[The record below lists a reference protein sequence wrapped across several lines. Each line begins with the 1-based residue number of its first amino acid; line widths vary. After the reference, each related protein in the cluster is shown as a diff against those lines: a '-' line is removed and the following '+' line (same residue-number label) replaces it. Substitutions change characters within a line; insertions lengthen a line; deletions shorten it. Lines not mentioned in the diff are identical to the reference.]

1 MKKNFFKI
9 FNQYIDRQLDKVS
22 PNLKRFKWP
31 FVAFGVIKKLAL
43 LFVFVA
49 QCFSAQ
55 TLSSNL
61 SKEKIA
67 LGEKATFR
75 VTINGLEGKDVI
87 SKPKNELLP
96 FHLEETKD
104 EINKTY
110 DQYTRTIE
118 FQVFE
123 EGKFIIPELEF
134 SINGA
139 ETIKTI
145 PYEITVYNPVNA
157 DDQINDSMN
166 NKQVDLG
173 FSDYWEMYKWYVLGT
188 FIVIALLFVFLG
200 MFKNGVFGKNNK
212 EKPSIHKTLLDLKNL
227 EKKKFAENGNFRMF
241 YVELI
246 DITRDFLTKQYRI
259 PADVLLTDDLID
271 LMKKTNRISTE
282 NEKVVEEIFLRGDLV
297 KFAKTFPTKELM
309 QKDFGEIYDF
319 VERSTVDIEAEHLR
333 EVN

>member
-1 MKKNFFKI
+1 MKKISKKIKI
-9 FNQYIDRQLDKVS
+9 FFFFLLGV
-22 PNLKRFKWP
+22 F
-31 FVAFGVIKKLAL
+31 AF
-43 LFVFVA
+43 
-49 QCFSAQ
+49 SQ

-61 SKEKIA
+61 SKDKIA
-67 LGEKATFR
+67 LGEKVTFR
-75 VTINGLEGKDVI
+75 VSVNNLKGRDVI
-87 SKPKNELLP
+87 SMPKNQLMP
-96 FHLEETKD
+96 FHFEETKD
-104 EINKTY
+104 DITKTFDNY
-110 DQYTRTIE
+110 SRTIE
-118 FQVFE
+118 FQIFD
-123 EGKFIIPELEF
+123 EGKYTIPPLEF
-134 SINGA
+134 SING
-139 ETIKTI
+139 EVLKTI

-157 DDQINDSMN
+157 DEQISDIMN
-166 NKQVDLG
+166 NKQVELG
-173 FSDYWEMYKWYVLGT
+173 WKDYWEMYKWYVLGA

-227 EKKKFAENGNFRMF
+227 EKKKYAENGNFRMF

>member
-1 MKKNFFKI
+1 MKKISKKIKI
-9 FNQYIDRQLDKVS
+9 FFFFLLSV
-22 PNLKRFKWP
+22 L
-31 FVAFGVIKKLAL
+31 AF
-43 LFVFVA
+43 
-49 QCFSAQ
+49 AQ

-67 LGEKATFR
+67 LGEKATLR
-75 VTINGLEGKDVI
+75 ISINNLRGRDVI

-96 FHLEETKD
+96 FHFEETKD
-104 EINKTY
+104 DITKTFDNY
-110 DQYTRTIE
+110 SRTIE
-118 FQVFE
+118 FQIFD
-123 EGKFIIPELEF
+123 EGKYTIPPLEF
-134 SINGA
+134 SING
-139 ETIKTI
+139 EVLKTI

-157 DDQINDSMN
+157 DEQISDIMN
-166 NKQVDLG
+166 NKQVELG
-173 FSDYWEMYKWYVLGT
+173 WKDYWEMYKWYVLGT

-227 EKKKFAENGNFRMF
+227 EKKKYAENGNFRMF

-271 LMKKTNRISTE
+271 LMKHTNKISTE

>member
-1 MKKNFFKI
+1 MKKISKKIKI
-9 FNQYIDRQLDKVS
+9 FFFFLLSV
-22 PNLKRFKWP
+22 L
-31 FVAFGVIKKLAL
+31 AF
-43 LFVFVA
+43 
-49 QCFSAQ
+49 AQ

-61 SKEKIA
+61 SKDKIA
-67 LGEKATFR
+67 LGEKVTFR
-75 VTINGLEGKDVI
+75 VSVNNLKGRDVI
-87 SKPKNELLP
+87 SMPKNELLP
-96 FHLEETKD
+96 FHFEETKD
-104 EINKTY
+104 DITKTFDNY
-110 DQYTRTIE
+110 SRTIE
-118 FQVFE
+118 FQIFD
-123 EGKFIIPELEF
+123 EGKYTIPPLEF
-134 SINGA
+134 SING
-139 ETIKTI
+139 EVLKTI

-157 DDQINDSMN
+157 DEQISDIMN
-166 NKQVDLG
+166 NKQVELG
-173 FSDYWEMYKWYVLGT
+173 WKDYWEMYKWYVLGT

-227 EKKKFAENGNFRMF
+227 EKKKYAENGNFRMF

-271 LMKKTNRISTE
+271 LMKHTNKISTE

-319 VERSTVDIEAEHLR
+319 VERSTVDIEVEHLR

>member
-1 MKKNFFKI
+1 MKKISKKIKI
-9 FNQYIDRQLDKVS
+9 FFFFLLSV
-22 PNLKRFKWP
+22 L
-31 FVAFGVIKKLAL
+31 AF
-43 LFVFVA
+43 
-49 QCFSAQ
+49 AQ

-67 LGEKATFR
+67 LGEKATLR
-75 VTINGLEGKDVI
+75 ISINNLRGRDVI
-87 SKPKNELLP
+87 SMPKNELLP
-96 FHLEETKD
+96 FHFEETKD
-104 EINKTY
+104 DISKTFNNY
-110 DQYTRTIE
+110 SRTIE
-118 FQVFE
+118 FQIFD
-123 EGKFIIPELEF
+123 EGKYTIPPLEF
-134 SINGA
+134 SING
-139 ETIKTI
+139 EVLKTI

-157 DDQINDSMN
+157 DEQISDIMN
-166 NKQVDLG
+166 NKQVELG
-173 FSDYWEMYKWYVLGT
+173 WKDYWEMYKWYVLGT

-227 EKKKFAENGNFRMF
+227 EKKKYAENGNFRMF

-271 LMKKTNRISTE
+271 LMKHTNKISTE

>member
-1 MKKNFFKI
+1 MKNISKKINIFF
-9 FNQYIDRQLDKVS
+9 FFLLGV
-22 PNLKRFKWP
+22 L
-31 FVAFGVIKKLAL
+31 AF
-43 LFVFVA
+43 
-49 QCFSAQ
+49 SQ

-67 LGEKATFR
+67 LGEKVTFR
-75 VTINGLEGKDVI
+75 VSVNNLKGRDVI
-87 SKPKNELLP
+87 SMPKNQLMP
-96 FHLEETKD
+96 FHFEETKD
-104 EINKTY
+104 DITKTFDNY
-110 DQYTRTIE
+110 SRTIE
-118 FQVFE
+118 FQIFD
-123 EGKFIIPELEF
+123 EGKYTIPPLEF
-134 SINGA
+134 SING
-139 ETIKTI
+139 EVLKTI

-157 DDQINDSMN
+157 DEQISDIMN
-166 NKQVDLG
+166 NKQVELG
-173 FSDYWEMYKWYVLGT
+173 WKDYWEVYKWYVLGT

-212 EKPSIHKTLLDLKNL
+212 EIPSIHKTLLDLKNL
-227 EKKKFAENGNFRMF
+227 EKKKYAENGNFRMF

-271 LMKKTNRISTE
+271 LMKHTNKISTE

>member
-1 MKKNFFKI
+1 MKKISKKIKI
-9 FNQYIDRQLDKVS
+9 FFFFLFSV
-22 PNLKRFKWP
+22 L
-31 FVAFGVIKKLAL
+31 AF
-43 LFVFVA
+43 
-49 QCFSAQ
+49 SQ

-61 SKEKIA
+61 SKDKIA
-67 LGEKATFR
+67 LGEKVTFR
-75 VTINGLEGKDVI
+75 VSVNNLKGRDVI
-87 SKPKNELLP
+87 SMPKNELLP
-96 FHLEETKD
+96 FHFEETKD
-104 EINKTY
+104 DITKTFDNY
-110 DQYTRTIE
+110 SRTIE
-118 FQVFE
+118 FQIFD
-123 EGKFIIPELEF
+123 EGKYTIPPLEF
-134 SINGA
+134 SING
-139 ETIKTI
+139 EVLKTI

-157 DDQINDSMN
+157 DEQISDIMN
-166 NKQVDLG
+166 NKQVELG
-173 FSDYWEMYKWYVLGT
+173 WKDYWEMYKWYVLGT

-227 EKKKFAENGNFRMF
+227 EKKKYAENGNFRMF

-297 KFAKTFPTKELM
+297 KFAKAFPTKELM

>member
-1 MKKNFFKI
+1 MKKISKKIKI
-9 FNQYIDRQLDKVS
+9 FFFFLLSV
-22 PNLKRFKWP
+22 L
-31 FVAFGVIKKLAL
+31 AF
-43 LFVFVA
+43 
-49 QCFSAQ
+49 AQ

-67 LGEKATFR
+67 LGEKATLR
-75 VTINGLEGKDVI
+75 ISINNLRGRDVI

-96 FHLEETKD
+96 FHFEETKD
-104 EINKTY
+104 DITKTFDNY
-110 DQYTRTIE
+110 SRTIE
-118 FQVFE
+118 FQIFD
-123 EGKFIIPELEF
+123 EGKYTIPPLEF
-134 SINGA
+134 SING
-139 ETIKTI
+139 EVLKTI

-157 DDQINDSMN
+157 DEQISDIMN
-166 NKQVDLG
+166 NKQVELG
-173 FSDYWEMYKWYVLGT
+173 WKDYWEMYKWYVLGA

-227 EKKKFAENGNFRMF
+227 EKKKYAENGNFRMF

-271 LMKKTNRISTE
+271 LMKHTNKISTE

-297 KFAKTFPTKELM
+297 KFAKAFPTKELM

>member
-1 MKKNFFKI
+1 MKKISKKIKI
-9 FNQYIDRQLDKVS
+9 FFFFLLSV
-22 PNLKRFKWP
+22 L
-31 FVAFGVIKKLAL
+31 AF
-43 LFVFVA
+43 
-49 QCFSAQ
+49 AQ

-67 LGEKATFR
+67 LGEKATLR
-75 VTINGLEGKDVI
+75 ISINNLRGRDVI

-96 FHLEETKD
+96 FHFEEIKD
-104 EINKTY
+104 DISKTFDNY
-110 DQYTRTIE
+110 SRTIE
-118 FQVFE
+118 FQIFD
-123 EGKFIIPELEF
+123 EGKYTIPPLEF
-134 SINGA
+134 SING
-139 ETIKTI
+139 EVLKTI

-157 DDQINDSMN
+157 DEQISDIMN
-166 NKQVDLG
+166 NKQVELG
-173 FSDYWEMYKWYVLGT
+173 WKDYWEMYKWYVLGA

-227 EKKKFAENGNFRMF
+227 EKKKYAENGNFRMF

-271 LMKKTNRISTE
+271 LMNKTNRISTE

>member
-1 MKKNFFKI
+1 MKKISKKINIFF
-9 FNQYIDRQLDKVS
+9 FFLLGV
-22 PNLKRFKWP
+22 F
-31 FVAFGVIKKLAL
+31 AF
-43 LFVFVA
+43 
-49 QCFSAQ
+49 SQ

-67 LGEKATFR
+67 LGEKATLR
-75 VTINGLEGKDVI
+75 ISINNLRGRDVI

-96 FHLEETKD
+96 FHFEETKD
-104 EINKTY
+104 DITKTFDNY
-110 DQYTRTIE
+110 SRTIE
-118 FQVFE
+118 FQIFD
-123 EGKFIIPELEF
+123 EGKYTIPPLEF
-134 SINGA
+134 SING
-139 ETIKTI
+139 EVLKTI

-157 DDQINDSMN
+157 DEQISDIMN
-166 NKQVDLG
+166 NKQVELG
-173 FSDYWEMYKWYVLGT
+173 WKDYWEMYKWYVLGA

-227 EKKKFAENGNFRMF
+227 EKKKYAENGNFRMF

-319 VERSTVDIEAEHLR
+319 VERSTVDIEVEHLR

>member
-1 MKKNFFKI
+1 MKKISKKINIFF
-9 FNQYIDRQLDKVS
+9 FFLLSV
-22 PNLKRFKWP
+22 L
-31 FVAFGVIKKLAL
+31 AF
-43 LFVFVA
+43 
-49 QCFSAQ
+49 AQ

-61 SKEKIA
+61 SKDKIA
-67 LGEKATFR
+67 LGEKVTFR
-75 VTINGLEGKDVI
+75 VSVNNLKGRDVI
-87 SKPKNELLP
+87 SMPKNELLP
-96 FHLEETKD
+96 FHFEETKD
-104 EINKTY
+104 DISKTFDNY
-110 DQYTRTIE
+110 SRTIE
-118 FQVFE
+118 FQIFD
-123 EGKFIIPELEF
+123 EGKYTIPPLEF
-134 SINGA
+134 SING
-139 ETIKTI
+139 EVLKTI

-157 DDQINDSMN
+157 DEQISDIMN
-166 NKQVDLG
+166 NKQVELG
-173 FSDYWEMYKWYVLGT
+173 WKDYWEMYKWYVLGA

-212 EKPSIHKTLLDLKNL
+212 EIPSIHKTLLDLKNL
-227 EKKKFAENGNFRMF
+227 EKKKYAENGNFRMF

-319 VERSTVDIEAEHLR
+319 VERSTVDIEVEHLR

>member
-1 MKKNFFKI
+1 MNLISKKIKI
-9 FNQYIDRQLDKVS
+9 FFFFLLGV
-22 PNLKRFKWP
+22 L
-31 FVAFGVIKKLAL
+31 AF
-43 LFVFVA
+43 
-49 QCFSAQ
+49 AQ

-67 LGEKATFR
+67 LGEKVTFR
-75 VTINGLEGKDVI
+75 VSVNNLKGRDVI
-87 SKPKNELLP
+87 SMPKNELLP
-96 FHLEETKD
+96 FHFEETKD
-104 EINKTY
+104 DITKTFDNY
-110 DQYTRTIE
+110 SRTIE
-118 FQVFE
+118 FQIFD
-123 EGKFIIPELEF
+123 EGKYTIPPLEF
-134 SINGA
+134 SING
-139 ETIKTI
+139 EVLKTI

-157 DDQINDSMN
+157 DEQISDIMN
-166 NKQVDLG
+166 NKQVELG
-173 FSDYWEMYKWYVLGT
+173 WKDYWEMYKWYVLGA

-227 EKKKFAENGNFRMF
+227 EKKKYAENGNFRMF

-271 LMKKTNRISTE
+271 LMKHTNKISTE
-282 NEKVVEEIFLRGDLV
+282 NEKVIEEIFLRGDLV

>member
-1 MKKNFFKI
+1 MKKISKKINIFF
-9 FNQYIDRQLDKVS
+9 FFLLGV
-22 PNLKRFKWP
+22 L
-31 FVAFGVIKKLAL
+31 AF
-43 LFVFVA
+43 
-49 QCFSAQ
+49 SQ

-61 SKEKIA
+61 SKDKIA
-67 LGEKATFR
+67 LGEKVTFR
-75 VTINGLEGKDVI
+75 ISVNNLKGRDVI
-87 SKPKNELLP
+87 SMPKNELLP
-96 FHLEETKD
+96 FHFEETKD
-104 EINKTY
+104 DISKTFDNY
-110 DQYTRTIE
+110 SRTIE
-118 FQVFE
+118 FQIFD
-123 EGKFIIPELEF
+123 EGKYTIPPLEF
-134 SINGA
+134 SING
-139 ETIKTI
+139 EVLKTI

-157 DDQINDSMN
+157 DEQISDIMN
-166 NKQVDLG
+166 NKQVELG
-173 FSDYWEMYKWYVLGT
+173 WKDYWEMYKWYVLGA

-212 EKPSIHKTLLDLKNL
+212 EIPSIHKTLLDLKNL
-227 EKKKFAENGNFRMF
+227 EKKKYAENGNFRMF

-246 DITRDFLTKQYRI
+246 DITREFLTKQYRI

-271 LMKKTNRISTE
+271 LMKHTNKISTE

>member
-1 MKKNFFKI
+1 MKKISKKIKI
-9 FNQYIDRQLDKVS
+9 FFFFLLSV
-22 PNLKRFKWP
+22 L
-31 FVAFGVIKKLAL
+31 AF
-43 LFVFVA
+43 
-49 QCFSAQ
+49 AQ

-67 LGEKATFR
+67 LGEKATLR
-75 VTINGLEGKDVI
+75 ISINNLRGRDVI
-87 SKPKNELLP
+87 SMPKNELLP
-96 FHLEETKD
+96 FHFEETKD
-104 EINKTY
+104 DISKTFDNY
-110 DQYTRTIE
+110 SRTIE
-118 FQVFE
+118 FQIFD
-123 EGKFIIPELEF
+123 EGKYTIPPLEF
-134 SINGA
+134 SING
-139 ETIKTI
+139 EVLKTI

-157 DDQINDSMN
+157 DEQISDIMN
-166 NKQVDLG
+166 NKQVELG
-173 FSDYWEMYKWYVLGT
+173 WKDYWEMYKWYVLGT

-227 EKKKFAENGNFRMF
+227 EKKKYAENGNFRMF

-246 DITRDFLTKQYRI
+246 DITREFLTKQYRI

-271 LMKKTNRISTE
+271 LMKHTNKISTE

>member
-1 MKKNFFKI
+1 MKKISKKINILFF
-9 FNQYIDRQLDKVS
+9 FLLGV
-22 PNLKRFKWP
+22 L
-31 FVAFGVIKKLAL
+31 AFT
-43 LFVFVA
+43 
-49 QCFSAQ
+49 Q

-61 SKEKIA
+61 SKDKIA
-67 LGEKATFR
+67 LGEKVTFR
-75 VTINGLEGKDVI
+75 VSVNNLKGRDVI
-87 SKPKNELLP
+87 SMPKNELLP
-96 FHLEETKD
+96 FHFEETKD
-104 EINKTY
+104 DISKTFDNY
-110 DQYTRTIE
+110 SRTIE
-118 FQVFE
+118 FQIFD
-123 EGKFIIPELEF
+123 EGKYTIPPLEF
-134 SINGA
+134 SING
-139 ETIKTI
+139 EVLKTI

-157 DDQINDSMN
+157 DEQISDIMN
-166 NKQVDLG
+166 NKQVELG
-173 FSDYWEMYKWYVLGT
+173 WKDYWEMYKWYVLGT

-227 EKKKFAENGNFRMF
+227 EKKKYAENGNFRMF

-271 LMKKTNRISTE
+271 LMKHTNKISTE

>member
-1 MKKNFFKI
+1 MKKISKKIKI
-9 FNQYIDRQLDKVS
+9 FFFFLLSV
-22 PNLKRFKWP
+22 L
-31 FVAFGVIKKLAL
+31 AF
-43 LFVFVA
+43 
-49 QCFSAQ
+49 AQ

-67 LGEKATFR
+67 LGEKVTFR
-75 VTINGLEGKDVI
+75 VSVNNLKGRDVI
-87 SKPKNELLP
+87 SMPKNELLP
-96 FHLEETKD
+96 FHFEETKD
-104 EINKTY
+104 DITKTFDNY
-110 DQYTRTIE
+110 SRTIE
-118 FQVFE
+118 FQIFD
-123 EGKFIIPELEF
+123 EGKYTIPPLEF
-134 SINGA
+134 SING
-139 ETIKTI
+139 EVLKTI

-157 DDQINDSMN
+157 DEQISDIMN
-166 NKQVDLG
+166 NKQVELG
-173 FSDYWEMYKWYVLGT
+173 WKDYWEMYKWYVLGT

-227 EKKKFAENGNFRMF
+227 EKKKYAENGNFRMF

-271 LMKKTNRISTE
+271 LMKHTNKISTE
-282 NEKVVEEIFLRGDLV
+282 NEKVIEEIFLRGDLV

>member
-1 MKKNFFKI
+1 MKKILKKINIFF
-9 FNQYIDRQLDKVS
+9 FFLLGV
-22 PNLKRFKWP
+22 F
-31 FVAFGVIKKLAL
+31 AF
-43 LFVFVA
+43 
-49 QCFSAQ
+49 SQ

-61 SKEKIA
+61 SKDKIA
-67 LGEKATFR
+67 LGEKVTFR
-75 VTINGLEGKDVI
+75 VSVNNLKGSDVI
-87 SKPKNELLP
+87 SMPKNELLP
-96 FHLEETKD
+96 FHFEETKD
-104 EINKTY
+104 DITKTFDNY
-110 DQYTRTIE
+110 SRTIE
-118 FQVFE
+118 FQIFD
-123 EGKFIIPELEF
+123 EGKYTIPPLEF
-134 SINGA
+134 SING
-139 ETIKTI
+139 EVLKTI

-157 DDQINDSMN
+157 DEQISDIMN
-166 NKQVDLG
+166 NKQVELG
-173 FSDYWEMYKWYVLGT
+173 WKDYWEMYKWYVLGT

-227 EKKKFAENGNFRMF
+227 EKKKYAENGNFRMF

-246 DITRDFLTKQYRI
+246 DITREFLTKQYRI

-271 LMKKTNRISTE
+271 LMKHTNKISTE
-282 NEKVVEEIFLRGDLV
+282 NEKVIEEIFLRGDLV

>member
-1 MKKNFFKI
+1 MKKISKKINIFF
-9 FNQYIDRQLDKVS
+9 FFLLGV
-22 PNLKRFKWP
+22 L
-31 FVAFGVIKKLAL
+31 AF
-43 LFVFVA
+43 
-49 QCFSAQ
+49 SQ

-61 SKEKIA
+61 SKDKIA
-67 LGEKATFR
+67 LGEKVTFR
-75 VTINGLEGKDVI
+75 VSVNNLKGRDVI
-87 SKPKNELLP
+87 SMPKNELLP
-96 FHLEETKD
+96 FHFEETKD
-104 EINKTY
+104 DITKTFDNY
-110 DQYTRTIE
+110 SRTIE
-118 FQVFE
+118 FQIFD
-123 EGKFIIPELEF
+123 EGKYTIPPLEF
-134 SINGA
+134 SING
-139 ETIKTI
+139 EVLKTI

-157 DDQINDSMN
+157 DEQISDIMN
-166 NKQVDLG
+166 NKQVELG
-173 FSDYWEMYKWYVLGT
+173 WKDYWEMYKWYVLGT

-227 EKKKFAENGNFRMF
+227 EKKKYAENGNFRMF

-271 LMKKTNRISTE
+271 LMKHTNKISTE

>member
-1 MKKNFFKI
+1 MKKISKKINIFF
-9 FNQYIDRQLDKVS
+9 FFLLGV
-22 PNLKRFKWP
+22 L
-31 FVAFGVIKKLAL
+31 AF
-43 LFVFVA
+43 
-49 QCFSAQ
+49 SQ

-61 SKEKIA
+61 SKDKIA
-67 LGEKATFR
+67 LGEKVTFR
-75 VTINGLEGKDVI
+75 VSVNNLKGRDVI
-87 SKPKNELLP
+87 SMPKNELLP
-96 FHLEETKD
+96 FHFEETKD
-104 EINKTY
+104 DISKTFDNY
-110 DQYTRTIE
+110 SRTIE
-118 FQVFE
+118 FQIFD
-123 EGKFIIPELEF
+123 EGKYTIPPLEF
-134 SINGA
+134 SING
-139 ETIKTI
+139 EVLKTI

-157 DDQINDSMN
+157 DEQISDIMN
-166 NKQVDLG
+166 NKQVEL
-173 FSDYWEMYKWYVLGT
+173 SWKDYWEMYKWYVLGT

-227 EKKKFAENGNFRMF
+227 EKKKYAENGNFRMF

-271 LMKKTNRISTE
+271 LMKHTNKISTE

-297 KFAKTFPTKELM
+297 KFAKAFPTKELM

>member
-1 MKKNFFKI
+1 MKKISKKIKI
-9 FNQYIDRQLDKVS
+9 FFFFLLSV
-22 PNLKRFKWP
+22 L
-31 FVAFGVIKKLAL
+31 AF
-43 LFVFVA
+43 
-49 QCFSAQ
+49 AQ

-67 LGEKATFR
+67 LGEKATLR
-75 VTINGLEGKDVI
+75 ISINNLRGRDVI

-96 FHLEETKD
+96 FHFEETKD
-104 EINKTY
+104 DITKTFDNY
-110 DQYTRTIE
+110 SRTIE
-118 FQVFE
+118 FQIFD
-123 EGKFIIPELEF
+123 EGNYTIPPLEF
-134 SINGA
+134 SING
-139 ETIKTI
+139 EVLKTI

-157 DDQINDSMN
+157 DEQISDIMN
-166 NKQVDLG
+166 NKQVELG
-173 FSDYWEMYKWYVLGT
+173 WKDYWEMYKWYVLGA

-212 EKPSIHKTLLDLKNL
+212 EKPSIHKTLLELKNL
-227 EKKKFAENGNFRMF
+227 EKKKYAENGNFRMF

-246 DITRDFLTKQYRI
+246 DITREFLTKQYRI

-271 LMKKTNRISTE
+271 LMKHTNKISTE
-282 NEKVVEEIFLRGDLV
+282 NEKVIEEIFLRGDLV

>member
-1 MKKNFFKI
+1 MKKISKKINIFF
-9 FNQYIDRQLDKVS
+9 FFLLSV
-22 PNLKRFKWP
+22 L
-31 FVAFGVIKKLAL
+31 AF
-43 LFVFVA
+43 
-49 QCFSAQ
+49 AQ

-61 SKEKIA
+61 SKDKIA
-67 LGEKATFR
+67 LGEKVTFR
-75 VTINGLEGKDVI
+75 VSVNNLKGRDVI
-87 SKPKNELLP
+87 SMPKNELLP
-96 FHLEETKD
+96 FHFEETKD
-104 EINKTY
+104 DITKTFDNY
-110 DQYTRTIE
+110 SRTIE
-118 FQVFE
+118 FQIFD
-123 EGKFIIPELEF
+123 EGKYTIPPLEF
-134 SINGA
+134 SING
-139 ETIKTI
+139 EVLKTI

-157 DDQINDSMN
+157 DEQISDIMN
-166 NKQVDLG
+166 NKQVELG
-173 FSDYWEMYKWYVLGT
+173 WKDYWEMYKWYVLGT

-212 EKPSIHKTLLDLKNL
+212 EIPSIHKTLLDLKNL
-227 EKKKFAENGNFRMF
+227 EKKKYAENGNFRMF

-271 LMKKTNRISTE
+271 LMKHTNKISTE

>member
-1 MKKNFFKI
+1 MSKKIKI
-9 FNQYIDRQLDKVS
+9 FFFFLLSV
-22 PNLKRFKWP
+22 L
-31 FVAFGVIKKLAL
+31 AF
-43 LFVFVA
+43 
-49 QCFSAQ
+49 AQ

-67 LGEKATFR
+67 LGEKATLR
-75 VTINGLEGKDVI
+75 ISINNLRGRDVI

-96 FHLEETKD
+96 FHFEETKD
-104 EINKTY
+104 DITKTFDNY
-110 DQYTRTIE
+110 SRTIE
-118 FQVFE
+118 FQIFD
-123 EGKFIIPELEF
+123 EGKYTIPPLEF
-134 SINGA
+134 SING
-139 ETIKTI
+139 EVLKTI

-157 DDQINDSMN
+157 DEQISDIMN
-166 NKQVDLG
+166 NKQVELG
-173 FSDYWEMYKWYVLGT
+173 WKDYWEMYKWYVLGA

-227 EKKKFAENGNFRMF
+227 EKKKYAENGNFRMF

-271 LMKKTNRISTE
+271 LMKHTNKISTE

-297 KFAKTFPTKELM
+297 KFAKAFPTKELM

>member
-1 MKKNFFKI
+1 MKKISKKIKI
-9 FNQYIDRQLDKVS
+9 FFFFLLSV
-22 PNLKRFKWP
+22 L
-31 FVAFGVIKKLAL
+31 AF
-43 LFVFVA
+43 
-49 QCFSAQ
+49 AQ

-67 LGEKATFR
+67 LGEKATLR
-75 VTINGLEGKDVI
+75 ISINNLRGRDVI
-87 SKPKNELLP
+87 SMPKNELLP
-96 FHLEETKD
+96 FHFEETKD
-104 EINKTY
+104 DISKTFDNY
-110 DQYTRTIE
+110 SRTIE
-118 FQVFE
+118 FQIFD
-123 EGKFIIPELEF
+123 EGKYTIPPLEF
-134 SINGA
+134 SING
-139 ETIKTI
+139 EVLKTI

-157 DDQINDSMN
+157 DEQISDIMN
-166 NKQVDLG
+166 NKQVELG
-173 FSDYWEMYKWYVLGT
+173 WKDYWEMYKWYVLGA

-227 EKKKFAENGNFRMF
+227 EKKKYAENGNFRMF

>member
-1 MKKNFFKI
+1 MKKISKKINIFF
-9 FNQYIDRQLDKVS
+9 FFLFSV
-22 PNLKRFKWP
+22 L
-31 FVAFGVIKKLAL
+31 AF
-43 LFVFVA
+43 
-49 QCFSAQ
+49 SQ

-61 SKEKIA
+61 SKDKIA
-67 LGEKATFR
+67 LGEKVTFR
-75 VTINGLEGKDVI
+75 VSVNNLKGRDVI
-87 SKPKNELLP
+87 SMPKNELLP
-96 FHLEETKD
+96 FHFEETKD
-104 EINKTY
+104 DITKTFDNY
-110 DQYTRTIE
+110 SRTIE
-118 FQVFE
+118 FQIFD
-123 EGKFIIPELEF
+123 EGKYTIPPLEF
-134 SINGA
+134 SING
-139 ETIKTI
+139 EVLKTI

-157 DDQINDSMN
+157 DEQISDIMN
-166 NKQVDLG
+166 NKQVELG
-173 FSDYWEMYKWYVLGT
+173 WKDYWEMYKWYVLGT

-227 EKKKFAENGNFRMF
+227 EKKKYAENGNFRMF

-246 DITRDFLTKQYRI
+246 DIIREFLTKQYHI

-271 LMKKTNRISTE
+271 LMKHTNKISTE

>member
-1 MKKNFFKI
+1 MKKISKKINIFF
-9 FNQYIDRQLDKVS
+9 FFLLGV
-22 PNLKRFKWP
+22 F
-31 FVAFGVIKKLAL
+31 AF
-43 LFVFVA
+43 
-49 QCFSAQ
+49 SQ

-61 SKEKIA
+61 SKDKIA

-75 VTINGLEGKDVI
+75 VSVNNLKGSDVI
-87 SKPKNELLP
+87 SMPKNELLP
-96 FHLEETKD
+96 FHFEETKD
-104 EINKTY
+104 DISKTFNNY
-110 DQYTRTIE
+110 SRTIE
-118 FQVFE
+118 FQIFD
-123 EGKFIIPELEF
+123 EGKYTIPPLEF
-134 SINGA
+134 SING
-139 ETIKTI
+139 EILKTI

-157 DDQINDSMN
+157 DEQISDIMN
-166 NKQVDLG
+166 NKQVELG
-173 FSDYWEMYKWYVLGT
+173 WKDYWEMYKWYVLGT
-188 FIVIALLFVFLG
+188 FIVLALLFVFLG

-212 EKPSIHKTLLDLKNL
+212 EIPSIHKTLLDLKNL
-227 EKKKFAENGNFRMF
+227 EKKKYAENGNFRMF

-271 LMKKTNRISTE
+271 LMKHTNKISTE

>member
-1 MKKNFFKI
+1 MKKISKKIKI
-9 FNQYIDRQLDKVS
+9 FFFFLLSV
-22 PNLKRFKWP
+22 L
-31 FVAFGVIKKLAL
+31 AF
-43 LFVFVA
+43 
-49 QCFSAQ
+49 AQ

-67 LGEKATFR
+67 LGEKATLR
-75 VTINGLEGKDVI
+75 ISINNLRGRDVI

-96 FHLEETKD
+96 FHFEETKD
-104 EINKTY
+104 DITKTFDNY
-110 DQYTRTIE
+110 SRTIE
-118 FQVFE
+118 FQIFD
-123 EGKFIIPELEF
+123 EGKYTIPPLEF
-134 SINGA
+134 SING
-139 ETIKTI
+139 EVLKTI

-157 DDQINDSMN
+157 DEQISDIMN
-166 NKQVDLG
+166 NKQVELG
-173 FSDYWEMYKWYVLGT
+173 WKDYWEMYKWYILGA

-227 EKKKFAENGNFRMF
+227 EKKKYAENGNFRMF

-271 LMKKTNRISTE
+271 LMKHTNKISTE

>member
-1 MKKNFFKI
+1 MKKISKKIKI
-9 FNQYIDRQLDKVS
+9 FFFFLLSV
-22 PNLKRFKWP
+22 L
-31 FVAFGVIKKLAL
+31 AF
-43 LFVFVA
+43 
-49 QCFSAQ
+49 AQ

-61 SKEKIA
+61 SKDKIA
-67 LGEKATFR
+67 LGEKVTFR
-75 VTINGLEGKDVI
+75 VSVNNLKGRDVI
-87 SKPKNELLP
+87 SMPKNELLP
-96 FHLEETKD
+96 FHFEETKD
-104 EINKTY
+104 DITKTFDNY
-110 DQYTRTIE
+110 SRTIE
-118 FQVFE
+118 FQIFD
-123 EGKFIIPELEF
+123 EGKYTIPPLEF
-134 SINGA
+134 SING
-139 ETIKTI
+139 EVLKTI

-157 DDQINDSMN
+157 DEQISDIMN
-166 NKQVDLG
+166 NKQVELG
-173 FSDYWEMYKWYVLGT
+173 WKDYWEMYKWYVLGA

-227 EKKKFAENGNFRMF
+227 EKKKYAENGNFRMF

-271 LMKKTNRISTE
+271 LMKHTNKISTE

>member
-1 MKKNFFKI
+1 MKKISKKINIFF
-9 FNQYIDRQLDKVS
+9 FFLFSV
-22 PNLKRFKWP
+22 L
-31 FVAFGVIKKLAL
+31 AF
-43 LFVFVA
+43 
-49 QCFSAQ
+49 SQ

-61 SKEKIA
+61 SKDKIA
-67 LGEKATFR
+67 LGEKVTFR
-75 VTINGLEGKDVI
+75 VSVNNLKGRDVI
-87 SKPKNELLP
+87 SMPKNQLMP
-96 FHLEETKD
+96 FHFEETKD
-104 EINKTY
+104 DITKTFDNY
-110 DQYTRTIE
+110 SRTIE
-118 FQVFE
+118 FQIFD
-123 EGKFIIPELEF
+123 EGKYTIPPLEF
-134 SINGA
+134 SING
-139 ETIKTI
+139 EVLKTI

-157 DDQINDSMN
+157 DEQISDIMN
-166 NKQVDLG
+166 NKQVELG
-173 FSDYWEMYKWYVLGT
+173 WKDYWEMYKWYVLGA

-227 EKKKFAENGNFRMF
+227 EKKKYAENGNFRMF

-271 LMKKTNRISTE
+271 LMKHTNKISTE

>member
-1 MKKNFFKI
+1 MKKISKKIKI
-9 FNQYIDRQLDKVS
+9 FFFFLLGV
-22 PNLKRFKWP
+22 L
-31 FVAFGVIKKLAL
+31 AF
-43 LFVFVA
+43 
-49 QCFSAQ
+49 AQ

-61 SKEKIA
+61 SKDKIA
-67 LGEKATFR
+67 LGEKVTFR
-75 VTINGLEGKDVI
+75 VSVNNLKGRDVI
-87 SKPKNELLP
+87 SMPKNELLP
-96 FHLEETKD
+96 FHFEETKD
-104 EINKTY
+104 DISKTFDNY
-110 DQYTRTIE
+110 SRTIE
-118 FQVFE
+118 FQIFD
-123 EGKFIIPELEF
+123 EGKYTIPPLEF
-134 SINGA
+134 SING
-139 ETIKTI
+139 EVLKTI

-157 DDQINDSMN
+157 DEQISDIMN
-166 NKQVDLG
+166 NKQVELG
-173 FSDYWEMYKWYVLGT
+173 WKDYWEMYKWYVLGT

-212 EKPSIHKTLLDLKNL
+212 EIPSIHKTLLDLKNL
-227 EKKKFAENGNFRMF
+227 EKKKYAENGNFRMF

-271 LMKKTNRISTE
+271 LMKHTNKISTE

-297 KFAKTFPTKELM
+297 KFAKAFPTKELM

>member
-1 MKKNFFKI
+1 MKKISKKIKI
-9 FNQYIDRQLDKVS
+9 FFFFLLSV
-22 PNLKRFKWP
+22 L
-31 FVAFGVIKKLAL
+31 AF
-43 LFVFVA
+43 
-49 QCFSAQ
+49 AQ

-67 LGEKATFR
+67 LGEKATLR
-75 VTINGLEGKDVI
+75 ISINNLRGRDVI

-96 FHLEETKD
+96 FHFEETKD
-104 EINKTY
+104 DITKTFDNY
-110 DQYTRTIE
+110 SRTIE
-118 FQVFE
+118 FQIFD
-123 EGKFIIPELEF
+123 EGKYTIPPLEF
-134 SINGA
+134 SING
-139 ETIKTI
+139 EVLKTI

-157 DDQINDSMN
+157 DEQISDIMN
-166 NKQVDLG
+166 NKQVELG
-173 FSDYWEMYKWYVLGT
+173 WKDYWEMYKWYVLGT

-212 EKPSIHKTLLDLKNL
+212 EIPSIHKTLLDLKNL
-227 EKKKFAENGNFRMF
+227 EKKKYAENGNFRMF

-271 LMKKTNRISTE
+271 LMKHTNKISTE

>member
-1 MKKNFFKI
+1 MKKISKKIKI
-9 FNQYIDRQLDKVS
+9 FFFFLLSV
-22 PNLKRFKWP
+22 L
-31 FVAFGVIKKLAL
+31 AF
-43 LFVFVA
+43 
-49 QCFSAQ
+49 AQ

-67 LGEKATFR
+67 LGEKATLR
-75 VTINGLEGKDVI
+75 ISINNLRGRDVI

-96 FHLEETKD
+96 FHFEETKD
-104 EINKTY
+104 DISKTFDNY
-110 DQYTRTIE
+110 SRTIE
-118 FQVFE
+118 FQIFD
-123 EGKFIIPELEF
+123 EGKYTIPPLEF
-134 SINGA
+134 SING
-139 ETIKTI
+139 EVLKTI

-157 DDQINDSMN
+157 DEQISDIMN
-166 NKQVDLG
+166 NKQVELG
-173 FSDYWEMYKWYVLGT
+173 WKDYWEMYKWYVLGA

-227 EKKKFAENGNFRMF
+227 EKKKYAENGNFRMF

-309 QKDFGEIYDF
+309 QKDFG
-319 VERSTVDIEAEHLR
+319 
-333 EVN
+333 

>member
-1 MKKNFFKI
+1 MKKISKKIKI
-9 FNQYIDRQLDKVS
+9 FFFFLLSV
-22 PNLKRFKWP
+22 L
-31 FVAFGVIKKLAL
+31 AF
-43 LFVFVA
+43 
-49 QCFSAQ
+49 AQ

-67 LGEKATFR
+67 LGEKVTFR
-75 VTINGLEGKDVI
+75 VSVNNLKGRDVI
-87 SKPKNELLP
+87 SMPKNELLP
-96 FHLEETKD
+96 FHFEETKD
-104 EINKTY
+104 DISKTFDNY
-110 DQYTRTIE
+110 SRTIE
-118 FQVFE
+118 FQIFD
-123 EGKFIIPELEF
+123 EGKYTIPPLEF
-134 SINGA
+134 SING
-139 ETIKTI
+139 EVLKTI

-157 DDQINDSMN
+157 DEQISDIMN
-166 NKQVDLG
+166 NKQVELG
-173 FSDYWEMYKWYVLGT
+173 WKDYWEMYKWYVLGA

-227 EKKKFAENGNFRMF
+227 EKKKYAENGNFRMF

-246 DITRDFLTKQYRI
+246 DITREFLTKQYRI

-271 LMKKTNRISTE
+271 LMKHTNKISTE

>member
-1 MKKNFFKI
+1 MKKISKKINILFF
-9 FNQYIDRQLDKVS
+9 FLLGV
-22 PNLKRFKWP
+22 L
-31 FVAFGVIKKLAL
+31 AFT
-43 LFVFVA
+43 
-49 QCFSAQ
+49 Q

-61 SKEKIA
+61 SKDKIA
-67 LGEKATFR
+67 LGEKVTFR
-75 VTINGLEGKDVI
+75 VSVNNLKGRDVI
-87 SKPKNELLP
+87 SMPKNELLP
-96 FHLEETKD
+96 FHFEETKD
-104 EINKTY
+104 DITKTFDNY
-110 DQYTRTIE
+110 SRTIE
-118 FQVFE
+118 FQIFD
-123 EGKFIIPELEF
+123 EGKYTIPPLEF
-134 SINGA
+134 SING
-139 ETIKTI
+139 EVLKTI

-157 DDQINDSMN
+157 DEQISDIMN
-166 NKQVDLG
+166 NKQVELG
-173 FSDYWEMYKWYVLGT
+173 WKDYWEMYKWYVLGA

-227 EKKKFAENGNFRMF
+227 EKKKYAENGNFRMF

-297 KFAKTFPTKELM
+297 KFAKAFPTKELM

-319 VERSTVDIEAEHLR
+319 VERSTVDIEVEHLR

>member
-1 MKKNFFKI
+1 MKKISKKIKI
-9 FNQYIDRQLDKVS
+9 FFFFLLSV
-22 PNLKRFKWP
+22 L
-31 FVAFGVIKKLAL
+31 AF
-43 LFVFVA
+43 
-49 QCFSAQ
+49 AQ

-61 SKEKIA
+61 SIEKIA
-67 LGEKATFR
+67 LGEKASLR
-75 VTINGLEGKDVI
+75 ISINNLRGRDVI

-96 FHLEETKD
+96 FHFEETKD
-104 EINKTY
+104 DISKTFDNY
-110 DQYTRTIE
+110 SRTIE
-118 FQVFE
+118 FQIFD
-123 EGKFIIPELEF
+123 EGKYTIPPLEF
-134 SINGA
+134 SING
-139 ETIKTI
+139 EVFKTI

-157 DDQINDSMN
+157 DEQISDIMN
-166 NKQVDLG
+166 NKQVELG
-173 FSDYWEMYKWYVLGT
+173 WKDYWEMYKWYVLGA

-227 EKKKFAENGNFRMF
+227 EKKKYAENGNFRMF

-271 LMKKTNRISTE
+271 LMKHTNKISTE

-297 KFAKTFPTKELM
+297 KFAKAFPTKELM

>member
-1 MKKNFFKI
+1 MKKISKKIKI
-9 FNQYIDRQLDKVS
+9 FFFFLLGV
-22 PNLKRFKWP
+22 L
-31 FVAFGVIKKLAL
+31 AFT
-43 LFVFVA
+43 
-49 QCFSAQ
+49 Q

-61 SKEKIA
+61 SKDKIA
-67 LGEKATFR
+67 LGEKVTFR
-75 VTINGLEGKDVI
+75 VSVNNLKGRDVI
-87 SKPKNELLP
+87 SMPKNELLP
-96 FHLEETKD
+96 FHFEETKD
-104 EINKTY
+104 DITKTFDNY
-110 DQYTRTIE
+110 SRTIE
-118 FQVFE
+118 FQIFD
-123 EGKFIIPELEF
+123 EGKYTIPPLEF
-134 SINGA
+134 SING
-139 ETIKTI
+139 EVLKTI

-157 DDQINDSMN
+157 DEQISDIMN
-166 NKQVDLG
+166 NKQVELG
-173 FSDYWEMYKWYVLGT
+173 WKDYWEMYKWYVLGA

-227 EKKKFAENGNFRMF
+227 EKKKYAENGNFRMF

-271 LMKKTNRISTE
+271 LMKHTNKISTE

-297 KFAKTFPTKELM
+297 KFAKAFPTKELM

>member
-1 MKKNFFKI
+1 MKKISKKIKI
-9 FNQYIDRQLDKVS
+9 FFFFLLGV
-22 PNLKRFKWP
+22 L
-31 FVAFGVIKKLAL
+31 AF
-43 LFVFVA
+43 
-49 QCFSAQ
+49 AQ

-61 SKEKIA
+61 SKDKIA
-67 LGEKATFR
+67 LGEKATLR
-75 VTINGLEGKDVI
+75 ISINNLRGRDVI

-96 FHLEETKD
+96 FHFEETKD
-104 EINKTY
+104 DITKTFDNY
-110 DQYTRTIE
+110 SRTIE
-118 FQVFE
+118 FQIFD
-123 EGKFIIPELEF
+123 EGKYTIPPLEF
-134 SINGA
+134 SING
-139 ETIKTI
+139 EVLKTI

-157 DDQINDSMN
+157 DEQISDIMN
-166 NKQVDLG
+166 NKQVELG
-173 FSDYWEMYKWYVLGT
+173 WKDYWEMYKWYVLGA

-227 EKKKFAENGNFRMF
+227 EKKKYAENGNFRMF

>member
-1 MKKNFFKI
+1 MKKISKKINIFF
-9 FNQYIDRQLDKVS
+9 FFLLGV
-22 PNLKRFKWP
+22 L
-31 FVAFGVIKKLAL
+31 AF
-43 LFVFVA
+43 
-49 QCFSAQ
+49 SQ

-61 SKEKIA
+61 SKDKIA
-67 LGEKATFR
+67 LGEKVTFR
-75 VTINGLEGKDVI
+75 ISVNNLKGRDVI
-87 SKPKNELLP
+87 SMPKNELLP
-96 FHLEETKD
+96 FHFEETKD
-104 EINKTY
+104 DISKTFDNY
-110 DQYTRTIE
+110 SRTIE
-118 FQVFE
+118 FQIFD
-123 EGKFIIPELEF
+123 EGKYTIPPLEF
-134 SINGA
+134 SING
-139 ETIKTI
+139 EVFKTI

-157 DDQINDSMN
+157 DEQISDIMN
-166 NKQVDLG
+166 NKQVELG
-173 FSDYWEMYKWYVLGT
+173 WKDYWEMYKWYVLGT

-227 EKKKFAENGNFRMF
+227 EKKKYAENGNFRMF

>member
-1 MKKNFFKI
+1 MKKISKKIKI
-9 FNQYIDRQLDKVS
+9 FFFFLLSV
-22 PNLKRFKWP
+22 L
-31 FVAFGVIKKLAL
+31 AF
-43 LFVFVA
+43 
-49 QCFSAQ
+49 AQ

-67 LGEKATFR
+67 LGEKATLR
-75 VTINGLEGKDVI
+75 ISMNNLRGRDVI

-96 FHLEETKD
+96 FHFEETKD
-104 EINKTY
+104 DITKTFDNY
-110 DQYTRTIE
+110 SRTIE
-118 FQVFE
+118 FQIFD
-123 EGKFIIPELEF
+123 EGKYTIPPLEF
-134 SINGA
+134 SING
-139 ETIKTI
+139 EVLKTI

-157 DDQINDSMN
+157 DEQISDIMN
-166 NKQVDLG
+166 NKQVELG
-173 FSDYWEMYKWYVLGT
+173 WKDYWEMYKWYVLGA

-227 EKKKFAENGNFRMF
+227 EKKKYAENGNFRMF

-297 KFAKTFPTKELM
+297 KFAKAFPTKELM

>member
-1 MKKNFFKI
+1 MKKISKKINIFF
-9 FNQYIDRQLDKVS
+9 FFLLGV
-22 PNLKRFKWP
+22 L
-31 FVAFGVIKKLAL
+31 AFT
-43 LFVFVA
+43 
-49 QCFSAQ
+49 Q

-61 SKEKIA
+61 SKDKIA
-67 LGEKATFR
+67 LGEKVTFR
-75 VTINGLEGKDVI
+75 VSVNNLKGRDVI
-87 SKPKNELLP
+87 SMPKNELLP
-96 FHLEETKD
+96 FHFEETKD
-104 EINKTY
+104 DISKTFDNY
-110 DQYTRTIE
+110 SRTIE
-118 FQVFE
+118 FQIFD
-123 EGKFIIPELEF
+123 EGKYTIPPLEF
-134 SINGA
+134 SING
-139 ETIKTI
+139 EVLKTI

-157 DDQINDSMN
+157 DEQISDIMN
-166 NKQVDLG
+166 NKQVELG
-173 FSDYWEMYKWYVLGT
+173 WKDYWEMYKWYVLGT

-227 EKKKFAENGNFRMF
+227 EKKKYAENGNFRMF

-271 LMKKTNRISTE
+271 LMKHTNKISTE